1 MKSRQYPALPFPQ
14 SYQDSVLKSSHNAVI
29 KPVKIEHLMA
39 KTNDTMINKYKS
51 DHPREES
58 RTEQYRKYMK
68 PLLERKRRARIN
80 KCLDELKDLMLNV
93 AASSSQGNQNH
104 KGLDSKL
111 EKADILEVTVNY
123 LKTLKQTNSLVLNEN
138 HMEHENSR
146 RLFQIGY
153 QACGEDVTQFLSGV
167 AAAHQPASKTA
178 ADNLVKSVLAASNT
192 TKNFPK
198 SELENPPNFMLN
210 SEPKL
215 LNNNNDFKFCTAKG
229 VAPINMTLT
238 NQNEGVQCNIKKE
251 ESWRPW

>member
-1 MKSRQYPALPFPQ
+1 MKSRHYPAMPFPQ
-14 SYQDSVLKSSHNAVI
+14 SYQNPILKSSHNAVI

-39 KTNDTMINKYKS
+39 KNNDTMINKYKS

-93 AASSSQGNQNH
+93 GNQNQ

-123 LKTLKQTNSLVLNEN
+123 LRTLKQSNSLVLNEN
-138 HMEHENSR
+138 HIEHENSR

-167 AAAHQPASKTA
+167 AAHQPASRTA
-178 ADNLVKSVLAASNT
+178 ADNLVKSVLAASNS

-215 LNNNNDFKFCTAKG
+215 LNNNNDFKFCTAG
-229 VAPINMTLT
+229 AGAAINLTLT
-238 NQNEGVQCNIKKE
+238 NQNGGVQCNIKKE